1 MNLETLK
8 TMFPKVYAAAVALGT
23 QQEHDRITAHVT
35 MGQKVG
41 DLPLALRSVRNG
53 AELVAVM
60 PHYLVAGRNRAD
72 IQARLEDDE
81 AVEAAL
87 LNAKRP
93 TQGGGSQAD
102 AVIDRLQRLVGT
114 GADVRIEDL
123 EGGHE

>member
-72 IQARLEDDE
+72 IQARLEDNE
-81 AVEAAL
+81 ELEAAL
-87 LNAKRP
+87 LNAKRQS
-93 TQGGGSQAD
+93 TGGDPLEKQVAD
-102 AVIDRLQRLVGT
+102 RFAALID

-123 EGGHE
+123 DGGHE